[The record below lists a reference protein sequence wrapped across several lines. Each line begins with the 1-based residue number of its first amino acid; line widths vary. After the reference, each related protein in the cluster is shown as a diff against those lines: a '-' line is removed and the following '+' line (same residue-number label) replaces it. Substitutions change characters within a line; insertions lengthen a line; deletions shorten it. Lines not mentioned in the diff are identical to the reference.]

1 MKKLITLLPIIA
13 LLLNAC
19 SGGAGSADGGKKL
32 VVISSGKFTADKNI
46 ITFEPGNQHN
56 EQDLIFDEKEKVTI
70 TVKSSEGEKTFD
82 LPENGTWLLNL
93 KKDTVVGGLVNY
105 GDKGTPASIS
115 AEELNRIIDS
125 TKELMLGTNTSFEK
139 KNFNIPPNTVK
150 KISNDLKAIVL
161 SPYKLIPAKIELD
174 KDGNA
179 PEYYKFFTNTQKREA
194 LDEMMKRLTK

>member
-1 MKKLITLLPIIA
+1 MKKLIALLPLVA

-19 SGGAGSADGGKKL
+19 SGDADGGKKL
-32 VVISSGKFTADKNI
+32 MVISSGKFTVDKYT

-56 EQDLIFDEKEKVTI
+56 EQELIFKEKEKITI
-70 TVKSSEGEKTFD
+70 TVKSTDGEKTYD
-82 LPENGTWLLNL
+82 MTEDGTWLLNL

-125 TKELMLGTNTSFEK
+125 TKQLMVGENTSFEK
-139 KNFNIPPNTVK
+139 KNFNLPPNTIK
-150 KISNDLKAIVL
+150 KISNDLGANIL
-161 SPYKLIPAKIELD
+161 SPYKLIPGKIELD

-179 PEYYKFFTNTQKREA
+179 PEYYKFFTNSQKREA

>member
-1 MKKLITLLPIIA
+1 MKKLIALLPLVA

-19 SGGAGSADGGKKL
+19 SGDADGGKKL
-32 VVISSGKFTADKNI
+32 MVISSGKFTVDKYT

-56 EQDLIFDEKEKVTI
+56 EQELIFKEKEKITI
-70 TVKSSEGEKTFD
+70 TVKSTDGEKTYD
-82 LPENGTWLLNL
+82 MTEDGTWLLNL

-125 TKELMLGTNTSFEK
+125 TKQLMTGENTSFEK
-139 KNFNIPPNTVK
+139 KNFNLPPNTIK
-150 KISNDLKAIVL
+150 KISNDLGATIL

-179 PEYYKFFTNTQKREA
+179 PEFYKFFTNTQKREA

>member
-1 MKKLITLLPIIA
+1 MKKLIALLPLVA

-19 SGGAGSADGGKKL
+19 SGDADGGKKL
-32 VVISSGKFTADKNI
+32 MVISSGKFTVDKYT

-56 EQDLIFDEKEKVTI
+56 EQELIFKEKEKITI
-70 TVKSSEGEKTFD
+70 TVKSTDGEKTYD
-82 LPENGTWLLNL
+82 MTEDGTWLLNL

-125 TKELMLGTNTSFEK
+125 TKQLMVGENTSFEK
-139 KNFNIPPNTVK
+139 KNFNLPPNTIK
-150 KISNDLKAIVL
+150 KISNDLGANIL

-179 PEYYKFFTNTQKREA
+179 PEYYKFFTNSQKREA

>member
-1 MKKLITLLPIIA
+1 MKKLIALLPLIA

-19 SGGAGSADGGKKL
+19 SGGADGGKKL
-32 VVISSGKFTADKNI
+32 VVISSGKFTADKNT

-56 EQDLIFDEKEKVTI
+56 EQELIFKEKEKVTI
-70 TVKSSEGEKTFD
+70 TVKSSDGEKTFD
-82 LPENGTWLLNL
+82 MPEDGTWLLNL

-115 AEELNRIIDS
+115 SDELNRIIDS
-125 TKELMLGTNTSFEK
+125 TKQLMVGENTSSEK
-139 KNFNIPPNTVK
+139 KNFNLPPNTIK
-150 KISNDLKAIVL
+150 KISSDLGAIIL
-161 SPYKLIPAKIELD
+161 SPYKLIPYKIELD

-194 LDEMMKRLTK
+194 LDEMLKRLTK

>member
-1 MKKLITLLPIIA
+1 MKKIIA
-13 LLLNAC
+13 LLPLIAVLLNAC
-19 SGGAGSADGGKKL
+19 SGGAEGGKKL
-32 VVISSGKFTADKNI
+32 VVFSSGKFTIDKNI
-46 ITFEPGNQHN
+46 IAFEPGNQHN
-56 EQDLIFDEKEKVTI
+56 EQELIFKEKEKVTI
-70 TVKSSEGEKTFD
+70 TVKSSDGEKTYD
-82 LPENGTWLLNL
+82 LPEDGTWILNL

-125 TKELMLGTNTSFEK
+125 TKQLMLGENTSFEK

-150 KISNDLKAIVL
+150 KISNDLKAIIL
-161 SPYKLIPAKIELD
+161 SPYKLIPYKIELD

-194 LDEMMKRLTK
+194 LEDMLKRLTK